1 MSIIFRKFADMAII
15 RISILLLLL
24 SLGRMSSIAQPGK
37 TTNLAQLKEKEDSL
51 KAIAPNIVMARE
63 AGDRFRADSHF
74 TRLLVRAL
82 KVPHSFNYP
91 FDSILNISRLY
102 APDSSFRIFTWQ
114 VVKDESMARRHG
126 AIQMKTADGSL
137 KLFPLIDKTLMV
149 ENQNDTITGPE
160 AWIGAIYYKIVKT
173 QHEGK
178 NFYTF
183 LGYDEHSMRSTKKRI
198 EVMHFDTQGK
208 PVFGGPYISFQE
220 DSLRKPTQARFAI
233 EYKKDGNARLQ
244 FDQDMDMIIF
254 DHLIPENGEKNKLYT
269 YIPDGDYEGFKW
281 KSGKW
286 VHVDKVFNFALKD
299 GEVPLPSPL
308 TEDKFGNKGGT
319 TPAPKKKKGGN

>member
-1 MSIIFRKFADMAII
+1 MTIIFRKFADMATI

-24 SLGRMSSIAQPGK
+24 SLGTMSSSAQTGK
-37 TTNLAQLKEKEDSL
+37 STNLAQLKEKEDSL

-82 KVPHSFNYP
+82 KVPYSFSYP
-91 FDSILNISRLY
+91 FDSVLNISRLY
-102 APDSSFRIFTWQ
+102 APDSTFRIFTWQ
-114 VVKDESMARRHG
+114 VVKDETMARRHG
-126 AIQMKTADGSL
+126 AIQMRTTDGSL

-178 NFYTF
+178 SYYTF

-198 EVMHFDTQGK
+198 EVMHFDPQGK

-244 FDQDMDMIIF
+244 FDEDMDMIIF

-281 KSGKW
+281 KNGKW
-286 VHVDKVFNFALKD
+286 VHIDKVFNFALKD

>member
-1 MSIIFRKFADMAII
+1 MTIIFRKFADMATI

-24 SLGRMSSIAQPGK
+24 SLGTMSGSAQTGK
-37 TTNLAQLKEKEDSL
+37 TANLALLKEKEDSL

-82 KVPHSFNYP
+82 KIANSFNYP
-91 FDSILNISRLY
+91 FDSILNVSRLY

-114 VVKDESMARRHG
+114 VVKDETMARRHG

-178 NFYTF
+178 SYYTF

-198 EVMHFDTQGK
+198 EVMHFDMQGK

-244 FDQDMDMIIF
+244 FDEDMDMIIF
-254 DHLIPENGEKNKLYT
+254 DHLIPENGEKNKLY
-269 YIPDGDYEGFKW
+269 I
-281 KSGKW
+281 
-286 VHVDKVFNFALKD
+286 VHRYLDLCF
-299 GEVPLPSPL
+299 
-308 TEDKFGNKGGT
+308 T
-319 TPAPKKKKGGN
+319 